1 MGCGIV
7 PNQSFDHSHFKLHLQ
22 SQFGPAMKIAILELK
37 EIPRNQMGKVLRKD
51 LTEKYL
57 STFK

>member
-1 MGCGIV
+1 
-7 PNQSFDHSHFKLHLQ
+7 
-22 SQFGPAMKIAILELK
+22 MKIAILELK